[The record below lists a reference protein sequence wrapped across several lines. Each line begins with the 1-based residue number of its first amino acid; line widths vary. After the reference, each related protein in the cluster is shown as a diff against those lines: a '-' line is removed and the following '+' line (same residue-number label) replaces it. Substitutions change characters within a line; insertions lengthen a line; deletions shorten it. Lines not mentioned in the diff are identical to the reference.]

1 MITAILL
8 GALNLSAK
16 TTSQSRTVL
25 SADADWKF
33 FLGDPSG
40 AESPTFNDQSW
51 RTVTVPHDWSIEG
64 TPNEKNP
71 TGSGGG
77 YYPAGIGWYRKT
89 FTAPTSWKGKQVSLE
104 FDGVSSDATLY
115 LNGHKLGT
123 HPYAYTSFRFDIT
136 SQLNLS
142 ATNVVA
148 VRVDN
153 SMQPNSRWYS
163 GSGIYRHVRVVVTEP
178 IHVAPWGVFV
188 SSPEASAA
196 SAKVVVKTK
205 LQNDTADAGEVT
217 IKTVLMG
224 PSGTKS
230 HPSERQVSIAAGQSS
245 ETAQEIMLEHPS
257 LWSPE
262 TPRLYRAI
270 TEVVKNGKVID
281 QVETPFG
288 VRSLAWSVDKGLLLN
303 GAPIKL
309 AGGSVHHDNGPLG
322 AAAFDRAEERR
333 VQLLKAAGFNA
344 VRTAHNPPSPA
355 FLDACDRL
363 GLLVL
368 DEPFDVWT
376 KSKAKYDYARFFND
390 WWQRDI
396 DSMVLRDRNHPSII
410 VWGIGNEIPR
420 RDVHSC
426 YRRRLCPTRHRW
438 IQLQSGPEPGQ
449 GPPQSTRPHH
459 DDNGIDARGC
469 IRKLAA
475 CERSTLHSWRVRL
488 DGHGLS
494 G

>member
-1 MITAILL
+1 MSKLVHQSVRTSWQLMITAILF

-40 AESPTFNDQSW
+40 AELPSFNDQSW

-64 TPNEKNP
+64 TPDEKNP

-178 IHVAPWGVFV
+178 IHVAPWGIFV

-196 SAKVVVKTK
+196 SAKVVVKTQ
-205 LQNDTADAGEVT
+205 LQNDSTDAGEVT
-217 IKTVLMG
+217 IKTVLVG

-230 HPSERQVSIAAGQSS
+230 RPSERQVSVAAGQSN

-270 TEVVKNGKVID
+270 T
-281 QVETPFG
+281 
-288 VRSLAWSVDKGLLLN
+288 A
-303 GAPIKL
+303 
-309 AGGSVHHDNGPLG
+309 
-322 AAAFDRAEERR
+322 DREER
-333 VQLLKAAGFNA
+333 KG
-344 VRTAHNPPSPA
+344 
-355 FLDACDRL
+355 
-363 GLLVL
+363 
-368 DEPFDVWT
+368 
-376 KSKAKYDYARFFND
+376 
-390 WWQRDI
+390 
-396 DSMVLRDRNHPSII
+396 
-410 VWGIGNEIPR
+410 
-420 RDVHSC
+420 
-426 YRRRLCPTRHRW
+426 YR
-438 IQLQSGPEPGQ
+438 PG
-449 GPPQSTRPHH
+449 
-459 DDNGIDARGC
+459 
-469 IRKLAA
+469 
-475 CERSTLHSWRVRL
+475 
-488 DGHGLS
+488 
-494 G
+494 